1 MQDHASEYESVQRE
15 RRFGGQNQAKIF
27 LDNEF
32 AIKVFEAFLDSIS
45 NTLFL

>member
-15 RRFGGQNQAKIF
+15 RRFGGQNLAKIS

-32 AIKVFEAFLDSIS
+32 AKVFDAFLDSIS
-45 NTLFL
+45 NTLFM